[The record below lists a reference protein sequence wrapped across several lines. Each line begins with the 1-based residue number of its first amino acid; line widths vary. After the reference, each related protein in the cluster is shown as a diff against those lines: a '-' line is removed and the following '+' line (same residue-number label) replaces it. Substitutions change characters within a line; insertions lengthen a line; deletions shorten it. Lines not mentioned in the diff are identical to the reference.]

1 MRETSSILKPNDNKL
16 SAVFG
21 QNPKRSSVRTF
32 FQPKLPINQAND
44 PDSFRDQQEADA
56 TADKVMRMPCS
67 SADNNLFFH
76 PAISSIQRKCAHCE
90 EEEKQ
95 AQRKESNDNEPAAP
109 EQAETYINSLHG
121 KGRSLAPH
129 ERNFFE
135 PRFGHD
141 FSNVQLHTGSE
152 ANQSAKSINALA
164 YTHGNNIVFGSG
176 QYQPNTESGKRLMA
190 HELTHVIQQKQ
201 FPDDQNN
208 GIAFQRVPDIQRN
221 GEPQGETNQYRLIV
235 RFLPSARPA
244 VRRILSVL
252 RMLGVPISGVALGVK
267 LSGTAGDTA
276 QVGAGVDSLY
286 FLDIANLELT
296 TDTLAYGELGVG
308 LSLGA
313 GGGIIIGIRLSPN
326 AQYGTMSGAYGGHS
340 FNFALRLIAGVG
352 FSISPGI
359 FSGQEGFLAATISIG
374 AQAGASASYS
384 YAVSGTD
391 AAEAINTRAQQ
402 IADGIN
408 SGVQTINTGIAI
420 AGGITQAVVSTLVVR
435 PILIA
440 RASLM
445 VSNWNLDALPGRTQT
460 DLRVIGGVL
469 NLTGTPDELL
479 AYVSRR
485 LNSFQIQPLL
495 SEMSADIAQAL
506 RTRGTAND
514 NILAAAVTPEFLGN
528 MSVLNFIHTLN
539 EYRLLRF
546 IRPPEVIADE
556 LSQPATAR

>member
-1 MRETSSILKPNDNKL
+1 VLTAKENKINNAEIAAPAAGAFFKP
-16 SAVFG
+16 
-21 QNPKRSSVRTF
+21 TI
-32 FQPKLPINQAND
+32 QPKLSINQPND
-44 PDSFRDQQEADA
+44 IYEQEADA
-56 TADKVMRMPCS
+56 TADKIMRMPDA
-67 SADNNLFFH
+67 SADNNLFFK
-76 PAISSIQRKCAHCE
+76 PSIQRKCAHCE
-90 EEEKQ
+90 EDEKI
-95 AQRKESNDNEPAAP
+95 AQRKERNNNETAVP
-109 EQAETYINSLHG
+109 EQAETYINSLNG
-121 KGRSLAPH
+121 KGRSLGH
-129 ERNFFE
+129 DERDFFE

-176 QYQPNTESGKRLMA
+176 QYQPNTESGKKLMA
-190 HELTHVIQQKQ
+190 HELTHVVQQKQ
-201 FPDDQNN
+201 FPDNQNN
-208 GIAFQRVPDIQRN
+208 GIAFQRLPDIQRN
-221 GEPQGETNQYRLIV
+221 GEPQGETNQYRLIA

-252 RMLGVPISGVALGVK
+252 RTLGVPISGVALGVK

-391 AAEAINTRAQQ
+391 AVEAINTRAQQ

-408 SGVQTINTGIAI
+408 SGIQTISDGIAI

-460 DLRVIGGVL
+460 NLRVIGGVL

-485 LNSFQIQPLL
+485 LNSLQIQPLL

-506 RTRGTAND
+506 RARGNAND
-514 NILAAAVTPEFLGN
+514 NILAASVTPEYLGN

-556 LSQPATAR
+556 LSQPAAAR